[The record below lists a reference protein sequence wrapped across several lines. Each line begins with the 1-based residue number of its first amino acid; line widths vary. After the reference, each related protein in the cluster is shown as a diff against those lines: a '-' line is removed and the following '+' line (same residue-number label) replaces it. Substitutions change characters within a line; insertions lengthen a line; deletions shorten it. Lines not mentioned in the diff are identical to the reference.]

1 MERAKRS
8 KAWNYFTKIRD
19 DAVQCKLC
27 ATELKYANS
36 PGTMLN
42 HLRLKHPSVSCAKER
57 KNQTSM
63 AVESSNS
70 RKCSRQRAE
79 KVTNLLCSMIITDM
93 LPVSVVEG
101 TGFRALMSFVEPE
114 YCVPGGQTVMSRL
127 EMCYDNCVKSLREH
141 LGAAV
146 QVAFT
151 TYRWTALTAESYMTV
166 ICHYIENW
174 ELRSAVLHTES
185 LALHHATE
193 NVAEKLHS
201 VVERWGLAG
210 RVLACVHD
218 HTSDVL
224 AEVPKYVSWEFIS
237 CFNHTLQLAIDDGFS
252 SCGVACVVAAAN
264 RLVAHFHH
272 CSVAAEALVRKQA
285 KLQVKQHCLIQS
297 CSRWMSVHNMF
308 ERLCEQRW
316 SITAVLSDGS
326 VTKPSAAQKLQMPD
340 EHWQFIEDILP
351 LLSTLKYATAAVS
364 AEQSFSISD
373 IYPICN
379 SLLQTHLRTGSPAE
393 HGNVANF
400 KAAVRH
406 SLEHRMKPNDPAIAA
421 KPALIAS
428 MLDPRHKHMR
438 FLSPVLQVTAKSKLL
453 QLASPVGV
461 ETLQKIGTEPKKKE
475 VAEVNELTEPIHQTM
490 CEAKKS
496 AIVMLLGEDYSV
508 KGNVENAVENELNTY
523 FREPCPSLE
532 CSPLAWWKVNVQR
545 FPTLGKL
552 AQSYLCVPA
561 SSVPAERL
569 FSNAGLTENCLI
581 TRLTAEH
588 VNMLIFLNKNQHY
601 FLNLM

>member
-1 MERAKRS
+1 MR
-8 KAWNYFTKIRD
+8 
-19 DAVQCKLC
+19 
-27 ATELKYANS
+27 
-36 PGTMLN
+36 
-42 HLRLKHPSVSCAKER
+42 
-57 KNQTSM
+57 
-63 AVESSNS
+63 
-70 RKCSRQRAE
+70 
-79 KVTNLLCSMIITDM
+79 
-93 LPVSVVEG
+93 
-101 TGFRALMSFVEPE
+101 FVEPE
-114 YCVPGGQTVMSRL
+114 YCVPGGQAVMSRL
-127 EMCYDNCVKSLREH
+127 EMCYDNCVKSLRKN
-141 LGAAV
+141 LGGVA

-151 TYRWTALTAESYMTV
+151 TYRWTAPTAESYMTV

-174 ELRSAVLHTES
+174 ELRSAVLHTENI
-185 LALHHATE
+185 ALQHAAE
-193 NVAEKLHS
+193 NIAEKLHS
-201 VVERWGLAG
+201 VVERWSLTG
-210 RVLACVHD
+210 RVLACLHD
-218 HTSDVL
+218 NTSNVQ
-224 AEVPKYVSWEFIS
+224 ANVPKHVTWESIS
-237 CFNHTLQLAIDDGFS
+237 CFTHTLQLAINDGFS

-272 CSVAAEALVRKQA
+272 CSMAAEALVRKQA

-297 CSRWMSVHNMF
+297 CSGWMSVHNMF

-316 SITAVLSDGS
+316 AITAVLSDSS

-351 LLSTLKYATAAVS
+351 LLSTLKFATTALT

-379 SLLQTHLRTGSPAE
+379 SLLQTHLRSGSPAE
-393 HGNVANF
+393 NGNVANF

-406 SLEHRMKPNDPAIAA
+406 SLEHCMKPSDPAIAA
-421 KPALIAS
+421 KAALIAS
-428 MLDPRHKHMR
+428 VLDPRHKHMQ
-438 FLSPVLQVTAKSKLL
+438 FLSPVLQATAKSKLL
-453 QLASPVGV
+453 QLASPAGV
-461 ETLQKIGTEPKKKE
+461 EPLQSAGTEPIKNE
-475 VAEVNELTEPIHQTM
+475 VAEANELTEPTPKQM
-490 CEAKKS
+490 CEAKS

-532 CSPLAWWKVNVQR
+532 CNPLAWWKVNAQR

-561 SSVPAERL
+561 SSIPAESM
-569 FSNAGLTENCLI
+569 FPNAGFTENCLF